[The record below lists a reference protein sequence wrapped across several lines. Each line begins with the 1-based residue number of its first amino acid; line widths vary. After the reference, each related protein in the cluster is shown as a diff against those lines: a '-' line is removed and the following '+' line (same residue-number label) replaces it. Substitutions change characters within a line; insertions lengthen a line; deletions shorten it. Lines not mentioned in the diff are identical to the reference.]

1 MSLGLFSESRFVLLP
16 PVFARIVVFAV
27 SGYELCLFKTA
38 VGLGETDGNR
48 MS

>member
-1 MSLGLFSESRFVLLP
+1 MSLGLFGESKFVLLP
-16 PVFARIVVFAV
+16 PAFARLVVFAV

-38 VGLGETDGNR
+38 MGLGETDGNR